1 MAFSSDTPPL
11 SAACVGDEL
20 VTLAVDEGE
29 EACLCCCVTVEH
41 LQGEVCVF
49 LDELV
54 FLALYLNLLCLHAHH
69 HAHPSVER
77 VALQGAVVSQ
87 PEGVFLGYLAY
98 VDIMPC
104 CPYYLASGGGQG
116 LFPFGIKGYVPVSSV
131 LQSLAVP
138 SDDIHSLY
146 GVAFRVD
153 ERDDGFVHF
162 V

>member
-1 MAFSSDTPPL
+1 MIPPPL
-11 SAACVGDEL
+11 SASCVGNEL

-29 EACLCCCVTVEH
+29 EACLCCCVTVKH
-41 LQGEVCVF
+41 LQGEVRVF
-49 LDELV
+49 LGELV
-54 FLALYLNLLCLHAHH
+54 FLALYLNLLCLHTRN
-69 HAHPSVER
+69 HAHPSVKR
-77 VALQGAVVSQ
+77 VALQCAVVSQ

-104 CPYYLASGGGQG
+104 CPYYLASRGGNAF
-116 LFPFGIKGYVPVSSV
+116 LTFRIEAYMPVLSV

-146 GVAFRVD
+146 GVAFGVD
-153 ERDDGFVHF
+153 ERNDGFVHF